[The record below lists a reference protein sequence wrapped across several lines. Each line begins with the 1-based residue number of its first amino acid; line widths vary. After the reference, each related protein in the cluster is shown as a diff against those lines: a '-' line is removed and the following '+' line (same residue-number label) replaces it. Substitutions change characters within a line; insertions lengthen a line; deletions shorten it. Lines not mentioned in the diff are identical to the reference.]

1 MTSKPKNEVY
11 MKMSRDINTEM
22 DEIGDEVLIL
32 HMILFQFIYWATKVM
47 VK

>member
-1 MTSKPKNEVY
+1 MTSKPRNEVY

-22 DEIGDEVLIL
+22 DDIGHNILIL
-32 HMILFQFIYWATKVM
+32 HLILFQFIHWATKVM